1 MITILKYNQ
10 FNCSKL
16 GLSDQAE
23 LSTIKLII
31 LKYSNHQLSS

>member
-23 LSTIKLII
+23 LSTYLIK
-31 LKYSNHQLSS
+31 